1 MSTTLQNNNSLKSYL
16 EPAWKGVCKG
26 LQTMLILGKIIV
38 PVTFVL
44 VALNKMGWLLGV
56 AALFAPLLKIF
67 GLPGEAALPLLLGF
81 FVNIYAAMGA
91 IAVLSLSPREITVIA
106 LMILTC
112 HSLLMES
119 PVLKF
124 TGLPS
129 ITSSLLRMGAAFF
142 FGFLLNLVYIAFGG

>member
-1 MSTTLQNNNSLKSYL
+1 MENPIPPQTPKNHL
-16 EPAWKGVCKG
+16 EPIWQGTVKA
-26 LQTMLILGKIIV
+26 LQTLLILAKIVI

-44 VALNKMGWLLGV
+44 VALQQLGWLERV
-56 AALFAPLLKIF
+56 AGLFSPFLNLF

-91 IAVLSLSPREITVIA
+91 IAVLQLSPREITVIA

-112 HSLLMES
+112 HALLMES

-124 TGLPS
+124 TGLPPV
-129 ITSSLLRMGAAFF
+129 TSVLLRIGGAFF
-142 FGFLLNLVYIAFGG
+142 FGFLLNLAYILLGG

>member
-1 MSTTLQNNNSLKSYL
+1 MNMSLQNNDSLKSCL
-16 EPAWKGVCKG
+16 EPAWRGTCKG
-26 LQTMLILGKIIV
+26 LQTMLILVKIIV

-44 VALNKMGWLLGV
+44 VALDKMGWLVSV
-56 AALFAPLLKIF
+56 AALFAPFLKLF

-91 IAVLSLSPREITVIA
+91 IAVLTLSAREITVIA

-129 ITSSLLRMGAAFF
+129 IASSLLRMGAAFF
-142 FGFLLNLVYIAFGG
+142 FGFLLNLVYLAAGG